1 MKRTLLMV
9 GGFVCLAQGLFAQN
23 AAGQTDKLSIPFRDP
38 NRPGIVRVGILHGS
52 LTVRAHAG
60 KDVTVETEVRPAEKE
75 KELSVPDSARGLRRL
90 NTTGSSI
97 TLEEENN
104 VVTVSVGHRNRG
116 DNLIVSVPAKTSL
129 KLSVTNGKM
138 LTVEG
143 VDGEMELNA
152 TNGGITLTDVSGSIV
167 AHSMNGKI
175 LAKLKRVD
183 EGKPMSF
190 SAYNSNIDVTLP
202 AVTKANLKMQTQNGE
217 VFTDFDVNLQPNTV
231 TRDDKD
237 GNREGR
243 RRVRYESISTGTI
256 NGGGPEFSFK
266 NFNGNI
272 YIRKGQ

>member
-9 GGFVCLAQGLFAQN
+9 GGFVCLAQGLFAQ
-23 AAGQTDKLSIPFRDP
+23 ADKLSIPFRDP

-60 KDVTVETEVRPAEKE
+60 KDVTVETEARPAEKEKE

-183 EGKPMSF
+183 DGKPMSF
-190 SAYNSNIDVTLP
+190 SAYNSHIDVTLP
-202 AVTKANLKMQTQNGE
+202 AATKANLKMQTQNGE

-231 TRDDKD
+231 TKD
-237 GNREGR
+237 EKEGNREGK

-256 NGGGPEFSFK
+256 NGGGPEYSFK

>member
-1 MKRTLLMV
+1 MNRTLMILS
-9 GGFVCLAQGLFAQN
+9 GAVCLLTQGLLAQG
-23 AAGQTDKLSIPFRDP
+23 DKLSIPFRDP

-52 LTVRAHAG
+52 LTVKAHAG
-60 KDVTVETEVRPAEKE
+60 KDVMVETEIKPNDKDKDKE
-75 KELSVPDSARGLRRL
+75 QSVPDSARGLRRL

-175 LAKLKRVD
+175 IAKLKRVD
-183 EGKPMSF
+183 DGKPMSF
-190 SAYNSNIDVTLP
+190 SAYNSQIDVTLP
-202 AVTKANLKMQTQNGE
+202 ATTKANLKMQTQNGE
-217 VFTDFDVNLQPNTV
+217 VFTDFDVNIQPNTV
-231 TRDDKD
+231 MKDDKD
-237 GNREGR
+237 GAREGK